1 MNLRAFLILGIL
13 VMVIGI
19 VASRAAFTVNQT
31 NQAIVVQFGEP
42 KRVITQP
49 GLHLKLP
56 FIQNVLFFEK
66 RVLNL
71 DAPKETILFSDQ
83 KRLLVD
89 AVARYRITDPLLF
102 FQRVRTEDGVRQ
114 RLGAIVK
121 ASLRGALGNV
131 TLASVLSEERT
142 EIMRDIRKSVNRE
155 AIRLGIELLDVR
167 LRRADFPEQV
177 VHAVYARMKVG
188 ACAPTPD
195 KIQIQF
201 EFLKRAWG
209 KASDEARGK
218 FTNWLTSQ

>member
-1 MNLRAFLILGIL
+1 MSLRAFLILGVL
-13 VMVIGI
+13 VMAIGI

-31 NQAIVVQFGEP
+31 NQAIVLQSGEP
-42 KRVITQP
+42 TRVITQP
-49 GLHLKLP
+49 GLHWKLP
-56 FIQNVLFFEK
+56 FIQKLQFFEK

-71 DAPKETILFSDQ
+71 DALKETILFSDQ

-89 AVARYRITDPLLF
+89 ALARYRITDPLLF
-102 FQRVRTEDGVRQ
+102 FQTVRTEDSVRQ
-114 RLGAIVK
+114 RVGAIVN

-131 TLASVLSEERT
+131 TLASVFSEERT

-155 AIRLGIELLDVR
+155 AIRFGIELLDVR

-209 KASDEARGK
+209 KVSDEARSK